1 MGLREVRA
9 KLKDLEKNELVEL
22 IADLYKK
29 KKQVKEY
36 LDYKFK
42 NDDWEFH
49 DKYVK
54 KLVSLLNPGF
64 GQDVKLDEAQKLIN
78 DYKKFNPEPQFVADL
93 MIIYLEVGMYI
104 SVHISA
110 YDPLMLHNLHTM
122 LSNVLQYCS
131 KYDLLQILKEKFKVL
146 LVLSDDLIDENEESS
161 WPFNEIVMKM
171 INEYIPDLFEDNK
184 GESDTQKKFIEFPKL

>member
-29 KKQVKEY
+29 KKPVKEY

-131 KYDLLQILKEKFKVL
+131 KYDLLQILKERFKVL